1 MARKGTSNKAC
12 CMLYTEP
19 FGDAEI
25 QCFILQTAA
34 KPKNLSEVGA
44 LGVWLNLTV
53 TVRKVTL
60 LLSPLCKELRE
71 AEDVAASLGSSET
84 LYKTHGKYDVI
95 ESGRT
100 LKTTQ

>member
-1 MARKGTSNKAC
+1 
-12 CMLYTEP
+12 MLYTEP
-19 FGDAEI
+19 FGDADI

-34 KPKNLSEVGA
+34 KPKTLSEVGA
-44 LGVWLNLTV
+44 LGIWLNLTV

-71 AEDVAASLGSSET
+71 AEDVGASLGSSET
-84 LYKTHGKYDVI
+84 LYKTHGKYNVI